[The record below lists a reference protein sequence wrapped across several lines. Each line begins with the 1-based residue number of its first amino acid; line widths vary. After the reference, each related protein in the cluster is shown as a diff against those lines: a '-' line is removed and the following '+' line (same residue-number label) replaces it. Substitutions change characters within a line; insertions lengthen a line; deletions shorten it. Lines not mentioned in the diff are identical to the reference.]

1 MQIGGIQRFS
11 SIDFPGRIASV
22 LFTVGCNFRCPF
34 CHNPELVVGPFPS
47 IPEDIIFAF
56 LKSRVGQLD
65 GVVISG
71 GEPTLHHDL
80 TEFIT
85 KIKDLGFEIK
95 LDTNGTNPTVLQEL
109 LNKNVLDYV
118 AIDIKHTWEK
128 YNTITRVNLDVESIK
143 KSVNIL
149 INSNIEYEF
158 RTTVIQSIHTLDDIV
173 EISENIR
180 GAKVYAVQEFIP
192 TKTLDENFSKY
203 TAFDKN
209 DFENIRKKIEGNVE
223 KFIIRA

>member
-118 AIDIKHTWEK
+118 AMDIKHTWEK
-128 YNTITRVNLDVESIK
+128 YNTITRVNHDVESIK

-192 TKTLDENFSKY
+192 TKTLDEKFSKY

-209 DFENIRKKIEGNVE
+209 DFENIRKKIEENVE